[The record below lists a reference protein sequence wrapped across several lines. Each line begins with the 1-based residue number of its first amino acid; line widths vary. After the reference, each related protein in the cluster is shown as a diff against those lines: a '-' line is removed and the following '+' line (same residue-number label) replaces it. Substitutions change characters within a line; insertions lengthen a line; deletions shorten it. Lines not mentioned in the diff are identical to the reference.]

1 MQDTQCTIKK
11 ANDGLEALKELKSFT
26 ADIILMDCQMPHMD
40 GYQCTHEIKQNPA
53 FYGEAIIIAI
63 TANAFEDD
71 QKRCL
76 MAGMDD
82 FISKPINKDEL
93 YRCLNKWLKARLVDQ

>member
-1 MQDTQCTIKK
+1 MQDTHCTIKM
-11 ANDGLEALKELKSFT
+11 ANDGLQALEQLKSFA

-40 GYQCTHEIKQNPA
+40 GYQCTQEIKQNPA
-53 FYGEAIIIAI
+53 LYGEAIIIAI
-63 TANAFEDD
+63 TANAFEED

-76 MAGMDD
+76 VAGMDD

-93 YRCLNKWLKARLVDQ
+93 YRCLNKWFKARLVDR